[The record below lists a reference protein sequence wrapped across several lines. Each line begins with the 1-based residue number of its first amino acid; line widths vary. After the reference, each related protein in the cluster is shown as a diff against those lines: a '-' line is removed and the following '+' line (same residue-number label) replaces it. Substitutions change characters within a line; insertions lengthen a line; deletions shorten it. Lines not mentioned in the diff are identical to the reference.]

1 MRDLEIE
8 KDQKPLD
15 IREISE
21 LDHAFALA
29 DSIVMKNYLAKVD
42 TCQLLDTLS
51 AFDERPVYESAS
63 LFRVKKI
70 VYNCDENNLWKLIS
84 MYSSA
89 VGFNSNIVMIINSD
103 GKEVELYLG
112 TTGRK
117 NIDSARASAEA
128 LAKIL
133 LAIFPEAFRILM
145 ILHWIISRLNHF

>member
-63 LFRVKKI
+63 LLGLRRLFI
-70 VYNCDENNLWKLIS
+70 T
-84 MYSSA
+84 
-89 VGFNSNIVMIINSD
+89 VMRIICGN
-103 GKEVELYLG
+103 
-112 TTGRK
+112 
-117 NIDSARASAEA
+117 
-128 LAKIL
+128 
-133 LAIFPEAFRILM
+133 
-145 ILHWIISRLNHF
+145 